1 MRGNSLSI
9 NRKFITRFFPTVQD
23 SELMIYYICERGK
36 EIMENVFDT
45 ARYILEQ
52 CGSMSTM
59 KLQKLCYYARAWTLV
74 WDDAPL
80 FEEDFQAWANGLVC
94 PNCFLRHRVSTL

>member
-1 MRGNSLSI
+1 
-9 NRKFITRFFPTVQD
+9 
-23 SELMIYYICERGK
+23 
-36 EIMENVFDT
+36 
-45 ARYILEQ
+45 
-52 CGSMSTM
+52 M